1 MGVTGLEVYFYGH
14 PDELLVEISSVSSAK
29 HTASV
34 ESKAALLEGTLL
46 VLLLMSSDAD
56 GLRRRAARPH
66 HALDVG
72 SGRIERAHWRSLP
85 PYSAAWQLASPFA
98 AAAMTFCFPARS
110 QDVLAL
116 VDRARD
122 LSILLEL
129 PRRHAPP
136 HGPLCEPLLAP

>member
-1 MGVTGLEVYFYGH
+1 
-14 PDELLVEISSVSSAK
+14 VSSAK

-122 LSILLEL
+122 LSIF
-129 PRRHAPP
+129 
-136 HGPLCEPLLAP
+136 